1 MIDKKQNP
9 HKNELKSLLLS
20 AFIHTSLI
28 GAVLLYEQPV
38 QEVASNEKKVSLDLM
53 TYELPKQV
61 VKKEKT
67 IKPQKEKV
75 EPKKEIK
82 EPAKKIKKVVKK
94 KPKIQKPIVTEKKN
108 TKFVRPVQKLKKE
121 EKSQIKPPS
130 KEKEEVTKKSVQP
143 QKVKEPLQKA
153 QTKQKESQREIFV
166 KTNFKIIRDMVFYH
180 LRYPSTA
187 RRMGWQGVVKLQLTI
202 SKEGELLSVKI
213 LETSKKNILDKAA
226 LKAALRIKD
235 KKLPKPT
242 IKTSIVLPIAFLLK

>member
-67 IKPQKEKV
+67 IKPKKEKV
-75 EPKKEIK
+75 